1 MEKLLL
7 VLIPVGLIIL
17 VSLPCA
23 FLSILAYRRKKKG
36 RRSPF
41 SGSLLRSPGQSL
53 LPQIDALTDDINSD
67 LYGVIM
73 VPLMVFS
80 LAMAQFY
87 FGYLTPTPWNI
98 ALHGFICLAA
108 ILFVAHKLSRRLIIR
123 NELRLGLEA
132 EMAVGQELNHLMR
145 EGYYVYHDFPAE
157 NFNIDHVAVGAGG
170 IFAIETKG
178 RSKPDKGRGTYDATV
193 TFDGNVLRFPDWK
206 DHKFIEQARRQAEWL
221 KRWVSSAIGEDVQV
235 WPALALPGWYIE
247 RKGKSDV
254 LLYNGKN
261 PNSLVRVQ
269 GKGVLTDNQIK
280 RINHQFEQR
289 CRDVE
294 PVAYRKEKKE
304 ASRG

>member
-1 MEKLLL
+1 M
-7 VLIPVGLIIL
+7 
-17 VSLPCA
+17 A
-23 FLSILAYRRKKKG
+23 
-36 RRSPF
+36 
-41 SGSLLRSPGQSL
+41 GSLLALSWWFFPEYQKPCHVQL
-53 LPQIDALTDDINSD
+53 L
-67 LYGVIM
+67 
-73 VPLMVFS
+73 
-80 LAMAQFY
+80 AQVVHFEVDS
-87 FGYLTPTPWNI
+87 T
-98 ALHGFICLAA
+98 
-108 ILFVAHKLSRRLIIR
+108 
-123 NELRLGLEA
+123 
-132 EMAVGQELNHLMR
+132 
-145 EGYYVYHDFPAE
+145 
-157 NFNIDHVAVGAGG
+157 
-170 IFAIETKG
+170 
-178 RSKPDKGRGTYDATV
+178 
-193 TFDGNVLRFPDWK
+193 
-206 DHKFIEQARRQAEWL
+206 EWL